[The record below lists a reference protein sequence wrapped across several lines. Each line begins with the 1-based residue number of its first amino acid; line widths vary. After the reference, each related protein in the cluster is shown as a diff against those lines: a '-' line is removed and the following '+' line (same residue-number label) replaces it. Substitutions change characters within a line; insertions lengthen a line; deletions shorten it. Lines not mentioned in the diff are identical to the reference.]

1 MATAEEIKAFREQEN
16 RASEILSAGEYEDI
30 QIPEW
35 MKKKVD
41 YAGLGNL
48 EWLADFREGKG
59 PNILVEDQ
67 LTFTDTEKFAQVL
80 SPSADASVEEKIAF
94 YLDTESPSGQYS
106 GGFRYGDAGE
116 GNRWTARFKDLN
128 LEGNVFGGGER
139 FGDKGYR
146 LATEFENPTGVP
158 DVIYD
163 DDPEDASR
171 GISSMADRA
180 IEDKWIQSGVSYMHP
195 AQLSESA
202 DIQETTWQHEA
213 LHGVFN
219 ELRNSFR
226 LDPWF
231 AKLLESESIPSQSG
245 RNYGF
250 EEMVNQLVDAKRN
263 GSSSGLHS
271 ILDIPQNVIDAYHDH
286 QDGRIDEEELREVLK
301 TTISYFTMEAMLS
314 LASSHNEYMS
324 EGYLRQIELLSAKFS
339 KTLEDMSIP
348 ELYKAVVVNLDEQ
361 KIIEW
366 MPDSPEMRKNLTFP
380 LGRWLTAVDEVKDIA
395 DPSKN
400 IKRLSFTEEDLNRDD
415 LSFRPR
421 ETRPAFIKYKN
432 KKIAELFEDPT
443 GEVANEFY
451 APRGGL
457 INQ

>member
-1 MATAEEIKAFREQEN
+1 MATAEEIRAFREQEN
-16 RASEILSAGEYEDI
+16 LEDL
-30 QIPEW
+30 QIPKHWGQW
-35 MKKKVD
+35 MMSSVD
-41 YAGLGNL
+41 HAGLGNL

-80 SPSADASVEEKIAF
+80 SPKAGASVEEKIAF
-94 YLDTESPSGQYS
+94 YLDTDSPSGEHI
-106 GGFRYGDAGE
+106 GGFRFGDKGK
-116 GNRWTARFKDLN
+116 GNRWQMQFKDLN
-128 LEGNVFGGGER
+128 FKDRIFGTGER
-139 FGDKGYR
+139 FGDKQHR

-163 DDPEDASR
+163 DDPEDVRR
-171 GISSMADRA
+171 GYSSLADSA

-195 AQLSESA
+195 TQLNESA
-202 DIQETTWQHEA
+202 DLQERVWQHESF
-213 LHGVFN
+213 HGVLN
-219 ELRNSFR
+219 ELKNSGK

-231 AKLLESESIPSQSG
+231 EKLLNTRSIPSQSG
-245 RNYGF
+245 MNYGF
-250 EEMVNQLVDAKRN
+250 EEMLTQLVDAKMN
-263 GSSSGLHS
+263 GSSSGLHF
-271 ILDIPQNVIDAYHDH
+271 IRDIPRNVIDAYHDH
-286 QDGRIDEEELREVLK
+286 QDGKIDSEELKDVLK
-301 TTISYFTMEAMLS
+301 TTISYFSMEGMLS

-361 KIIEW
+361 RIVEW
-366 MPDSPEMRKNLTFP
+366 MPADLHTPEKK
-380 LGRWLTAVDEVKDIA
+380 GRLNFALRQWKMAVDEVKDIA

-400 IKRLSFTEEDLNRDD
+400 IKRLSFTEEDLNQDD
-415 LSFRPR
+415 LMFQPR
-421 ETRPAFIKYKN
+421 EERPSFIKYKN

>member
-16 RASEILSAGEYEDI
+16 LEGIEV
-30 QIPEW
+30 PEW
-35 MKKKVD
+35 MLTALKKKVD
-41 YAGLGNL
+41 HAGLGNL

-59 PNILVEDQ
+59 PNILVEDE

-94 YLDTESPSGQYS
+94 YLDAESPSGSYS
-106 GGFRYGDAGE
+106 GGFRYGDAGA
-116 GNRWTARFKDLN
+116 GNRWAARFKDLD
-128 LEGNVFGGGER
+128 LEENVFGTGER

-163 DDPEDASR
+163 DDPADASR
-171 GISSMADRA
+171 GTSSMADRA
-180 IEDKWIQSGVSYMHP
+180 IADKVIESGVSYMHP
-195 AQLSESA
+195 AQLSESTDA
-202 DIQETTWQHEA
+202 QERTWQHEA

-219 ELRNSFR
+219 ELKNSFR

-271 ILDIPQNVIDAYHDH
+271 ILDIPQNVIDAHFDYEAGKI
-286 QDGRIDEEELREVLK
+286 DGEELREVLK

-324 EGYLRQIELLSAKFS
+324 EGYLRQIELLSERFS

-361 KIIEW
+361 RIVEW
-366 MPDSPEMRKNLTFP
+366 MPDSQEMRKNLTFP
-380 LGRWLTAVDEVKDIA
+380 LGRWLTAVDEVKDIV
-395 DPSKN
+395 DPPKN
-400 IKRLSFTEEDLNRDD
+400 VIGLSFTEDELDKP
-415 LSFRPR
+415 FRPI
-421 ETRPAFIKYKN
+421 EMRPSFIAKKN